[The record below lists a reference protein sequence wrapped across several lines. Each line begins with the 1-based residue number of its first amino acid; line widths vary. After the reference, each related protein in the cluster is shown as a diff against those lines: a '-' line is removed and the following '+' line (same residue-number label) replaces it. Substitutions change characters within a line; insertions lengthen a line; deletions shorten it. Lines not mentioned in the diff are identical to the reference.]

1 MEGRRWWIMQG
12 RLHSDGEVSAACVSS
27 VGRPRPSPR
36 CRAAAKTNEHDPSPR
51 RKGRRRCNVRLLE
64 ERAGGVGSIASTA
77 GGRATS
83 LGVKK
88 SRHRSLLGV
97 KKSNSSSLRRP
108 CCHVDEKK
116 KQGQNCHFKSK
127 IHVFLLQI

>member
-1 MEGRRWWIMQG
+1 MQG
-12 RLHSDGEVSAACVSS
+12 RLHSDGEVSAASVSS
-27 VGRPRPSPR
+27 VSRPRPSPR

-51 RKGRRRCNVRLLE
+51 RKGRRRRDVRLLG

-88 SRHRSLLGV
+88 AGTDP
-97 KKSNSSSLRRP
+97 SS
-108 CCHVDEKK
+108 V
-116 KQGQNCHFKSK
+116 
-127 IHVFLLQI
+127 